1 MSIIAT
7 ILYVVVFIYFLLMW
21 ARLILDVLTNLSRDF
36 RPRGVVLIVAEIS
49 FTITDPPI
57 RLVRKVIPPL
67 RLGGVS
73 LDFAWSVVMFAVI
86 ILLSIVSL
94 GFAN

>member
-1 MSIIAT
+1 VSIIAT
-7 ILYVVVFIYFLLMW
+7 VLYVVVFSYFLLMW

-36 RPRGVVLIVAEIS
+36 RPRGFVLIVAEIS
-49 FTITDPPI
+49 FTLTDPPI

-73 LDFAWSVVMFAVI
+73 LDFAWSIVMFAVI